1 MLSRDVQVFFPKVA
15 PSVDMPAITTYTFS
29 QGIFGTVT
37 VVHRQS
43 GGAKIVADLDVSQ
56 VDKSALDTVDAN
68 CASAVVSAYK
78 WHIHTKWTHGD
89 ALTSGVFG
97 QCSLAAAGNHYD
109 PDFACGPNSEYVTH
123 DKCKP
128 ITPLYNCTPASY
140 ATNQLACERGDLSG
154 KVGDM
159 KVIDGKIY
167 HSWFDE
173 HYPAVKATPEWN
185 MLLHAICNKATPR
198 VACAT
203 GVTTTAPF
211 FATSVGIIAAALFV
225 ALIACFGLRNHPWVG
240 RFYPTNLV
248 VVAGLGLL
256 ALVVYDDVVVDL
268 SI

>member
-1 MLSRDVQVFFPKVA
+1 
-15 PSVDMPAITTYTFS
+15 
-29 QGIFGTVT
+29 
-37 VVHRQS
+37 
-43 GGAKIVADLDVSQ
+43 
-56 VDKSALDTVDAN
+56 
-68 CASAVVSAYK
+68 
-78 WHIHTKWTHGD
+78 
-89 ALTSGVFG
+89 
-97 QCSLAAAGNHYD
+97 
-109 PDFACGPNSEYVTH
+109 
-123 DKCKP
+123 
-128 ITPLYNCTPASY
+128 
-140 ATNQLACERGDLSG
+140 
-154 KVGDM
+154 
-159 KVIDGKIY
+159 
-167 HSWFDE
+167 
-173 HYPAVKATPEWN
+173 